1 MTLVN
6 KSSVPACLILDLLRN
21 DYTVGVEC
29 LEVSLI
35 ENKKDKLI
43 YKILRG
49 QSNRREIILE

>member
-6 KSSVPACLILDLLRN
+6 KSSVPACLILDLRRN

-35 ENKKDKLI
+35 ENKKDK
-43 YKILRG
+43 G